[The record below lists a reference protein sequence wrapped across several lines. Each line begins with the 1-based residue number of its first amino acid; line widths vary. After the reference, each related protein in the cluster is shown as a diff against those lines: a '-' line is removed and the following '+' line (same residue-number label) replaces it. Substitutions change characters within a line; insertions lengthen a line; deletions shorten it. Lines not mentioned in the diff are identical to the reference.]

1 MGKIDAI
8 KKAVLYAHEKP
19 EELAKIIAGTI
30 TDVATS
36 VHIEGATSITIPSAE
51 SVTEEYKCSVA
62 SQYGDIMSGQTVT
75 LALKES
81 VTGVSVSDKT
91 VTVTSEATKGSFI
104 LKATCGEITSELKVE
119 LVEGK

>member
-8 KKAVLYAHEKP
+8 KKAVFYAHEKP
-19 EELAKIIAGTI
+19 EELAKIIAGTV

-36 VHIEGATSITIPSAE
+36 VHIEGATSITIPSSE
-51 SVTEEYKCSVA
+51 SVTEEYTCSVA
-62 SQYGDIMSGQTVT
+62 SQYGDIISGQTVT
-75 LALKES
+75 LALKDS

-104 LKATCGEITSELKVE
+104 LKATCGTITSELTVE